1 MPRRR
6 GEHWL
11 HGAFCRIDRSAEK
24 PMPLHNLKLPNYV
37 EPPLRMPVATRY
49 VGPTLAAMRR
59 VGGYRLTV
67 ETDRNGNTSAWLER
81 AVPKPI

>member
-1 MPRRR
+1 MVRFV
-6 GEHWL
+6 
-11 HGAFCRIDRSAEK
+11 ASVQQEK

-37 EPPLRMPVATRY
+37 EPPLRMPVASRY

-59 VGGYRLTV
+59 FGGYRLTV

-81 AVPKPI
+81 AVPRAIQAG